1 MKWTVR
7 SLAIL
12 LLAGLAM
19 RADAGQSSDRPGPST
34 SPDQGSQQT
43 QRPTL
48 GPKAGPG
55 VEAGPTTATVID
67 IRRLMRIRTIY
78 IENIDNDLSD
88 RLVEALG
95 KWGRFRLVTKEKEAD
110 ATVRGTCLE
119 SRHLKHLHSEIFISD
134 HAGKSVWQDIIYRPY
149 NPPSLE
155 QAVDDTARLVATHL
169 EATIARAERQ

>member
-1 MKWTVR
+1 MKWAVR

-19 RADAGQSSDRPGPST
+19 RVDAGQTSDHPGSSASPG
-34 SPDQGSQQT
+34 QGSQQT
-43 QRPTL
+43 ERPTL
-48 GPKAGPG
+48 GPRSGPG
-55 VEAGPTTATVID
+55 VESGPLTATVID

-95 KWGRFRLVTKEKEAD
+95 KWGHFRLVTKEKEAD
-110 ATVRGTCLE
+110 ATLRGTCLE

-134 HAGKSVWQDIIYRPY
+134 HTGKSVWQDIIYRPY

-169 EATIARAERQ
+169 EATIERAERQ